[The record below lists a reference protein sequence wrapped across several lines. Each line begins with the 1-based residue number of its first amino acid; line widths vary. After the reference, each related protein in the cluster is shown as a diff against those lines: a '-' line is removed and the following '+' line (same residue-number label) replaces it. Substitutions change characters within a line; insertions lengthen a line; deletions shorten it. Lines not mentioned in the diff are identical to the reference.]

1 MKKVLI
7 LCWFWVFVSCVH
19 EGKNEKSMKIEEA
32 IKNADSWLDFPGV
45 VGVAQSREKGQ
56 DVIVVL
62 ISVNTDSVKN
72 KIPETFHN
80 FTVIVKEVGEIN
92 AQ

>member
-7 LCWFWVFVSCVH
+7 LCLFWVFVSCVPK
-19 EGKNEKSMKIEEA
+19 GKYEKNMKIEEA

-45 VGVAQSREKGQ
+45 VGVAQSREKGH
-56 DVIVVL
+56 DVILVM
-62 ISVNTDSVKN
+62 ISANSDSIKN